1 MKACTFRQEHDQVD
15 ANKLLKELD
24 LDKKLKAL
32 AKQNRVI
39 ELESNTTLQ
48 ESKWVTSLV
57 KGDVLL
63 LMWGFT

>member
-1 MKACTFRQEHDQVD
+1 MD

-39 ELESNTTLQ
+39 ELESDTTL
-48 ESKWVTSLV
+48 
-57 KGDVLL
+57 
-63 LMWGFT
+63 